1 MISYDTYGCVI
12 STTDQAHEPLP
23 LPSCSYLHGA
33 LRNGI
38 LPTQGTALKTL
49 PSSSRR
55 WRTVC
60 AVFLFL
66 WCASFLR
73 CYLPLRLFHCNTASR
88 HPPAAATA
96 PTADKAVLHRRAQY
110 PSWFLCSGCILQMT
124 HVQLCHEAGLLV
136 QCTHAAP
143 PLGSCWQQPP
153 PRRDVQLQCNAGAEY
168 VRNFTSMLPPVLG
181 VGGAGIKT
189 PCP

>member
-12 STTDQAHEPLP
+12 STTGQVHECLP

-33 LRNGI
+33 LHNGI
-38 LPTQGTALKTL
+38 LPTQGTALITL

-55 WRTVC
+55 WLTVC

-73 CYLPLRLFHCNTASR
+73 RYLPLRLFHCNTASR
-88 HPPAAATA
+88 HPPASATA

-124 HVQLCHEAGLLV
+124 HHVSCPAVTKQASLCSARMQHL
-136 QCTHAAP
+136 H
-143 PLGSCWQQPP
+143 
-153 PRRDVQLQCNAGAEY
+153 
-168 VRNFTSMLPPVLG
+168 
-181 VGGAGIKT
+181 
-189 PCP
+189 